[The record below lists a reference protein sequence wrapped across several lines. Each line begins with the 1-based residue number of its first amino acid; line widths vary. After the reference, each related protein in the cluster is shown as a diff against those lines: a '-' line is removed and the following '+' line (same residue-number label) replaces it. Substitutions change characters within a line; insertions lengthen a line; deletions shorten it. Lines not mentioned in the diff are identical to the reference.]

1 MILVIEINKEALLMS
16 WCKHETQLISNKY
29 QIKTHKPIHHA
40 GLRFVC
46 AFNNNNIINK
56 NIIMLKFGFK
66 PKRKLGFENGNG
78 KGKKKE
84 RSIKYK

>member
-1 MILVIEINKEALLMS
+1 
-16 WCKHETQLISNKY
+16 
-29 QIKTHKPIHHA
+29 
-40 GLRFVC
+40 
-46 AFNNNNIINK
+46 
-56 NIIMLKFGFK
+56 MLKFGFK